1 MTTKKSV
8 IEKRNRA
15 DSGESLVER
24 LATKQLTK
32 QKHNSEQRVTKRVIF
47 DNKVSKFE

>member
-1 MTTKKSV
+1 MTTKNQLS
-8 IEKRNRA
+8 KRSKRA

-24 LATKQLTK
+24 LATKQLTE
-32 QKHNSEQRVTKRVIF
+32 QKHNSEQRVAKRIIF